1 MRNEGWFID
10 VISRDRPSEEY
21 LTLVNTPLRES
32 NDRVLGPSLH
42 TTSEQSLSHPRE
54 MLFLLTEKDYA
65 RVAAAHKKAEFL
77 EGNQEVLE
85 EANRNY
91 QLFLKLINTVP
102 VGRLNLPIIS
112 YKVDP
117 NTGFPVGIRFKALL
131 TAPSTFKFPSHLRP
145 APTS

>member
-1 MRNEGWFID
+1 
-10 VISRDRPSEEY
+10 
-21 LTLVNTPLRES
+21 
-32 NDRVLGPSLH
+32 
-42 TTSEQSLSHPRE
+42 